1 MSRHRSLQMPRVTNR
16 DTLRIIFAHMRA
28 YPWRLAL
35 AIGAI
40 IAAESLGASSQWF
53 YKQLID
59 ALSATDRN
67 VDLAYHTVAI
77 IVGLHVLGW
86 TGWRIAGYTTGW
98 LVPRVM
104 TDLENTSFR
113 YLLGHSYQFFADSFA
128 GSLVRRVGRLSRA
141 YADIVDVG
149 QWRLL
154 PLIVSTGWILFFIS
168 RRSPFIAFVLC
179 IWVLLFVCLNLYS
192 VRIRHR
198 LRVER
203 AAKDSE
209 VTGALADALTNVV
222 NIKLFS
228 GFLREVDRFGRL
240 AEERRVLHT
249 RSWWVGESNFLAQ
262 NVLMLGVEIAVM
274 GGAVYFWSRG
284 MLSVGD
290 VVLFQTY
297 LIALFSKLFDFG
309 KVLRTLYEAFAEAE
323 EMVEILKLPH
333 GVVDKPDA
341 PSLAVSRGEILFNG
355 VTFRYQNGQSVL
367 KDVTLRIRPGEKVAL
382 VGPSGAGKSTIVK
395 LLFRFYDVT
404 KGKILIDGQDSARV
418 SQDSLHDQIA
428 LVPQEPILFHRTL
441 KENIRY
447 GRPDA
452 TDAEVI
458 EAAKQ
463 AHCHDF
469 ISGLDKGYETYVGER
484 GVKLS
489 GGERQRVAIARAI
502 LKNAPILVLDEAT
515 SSLDSESEHLIQDAL
530 HHLMQKKTVIVI
542 AHRLSTI
549 MEMDRIIVLEQ
560 GSVASM
566 GTHAELLRKGG
577 LYQKLW
583 QLQAG
588 GFLVGE

>member
-1 MSRHRSLQMPRVTNR
+1 MSRSRSLEMPVVTNR
-16 DTLRIIFAHMRA
+16 QTLAVMFAHMRR
-28 YPWRLAL
+28 YVWRTVLAL
-35 AIGAI
+35 VAIVF
-40 IAAESLGASSQWF
+40 AESLSVSSQWF
-53 YKQLID
+53 YKQFID
-59 ALSATDRN
+59 AISSSSRN
-67 VDLAYHTVAI
+67 PALAYRTVVL
-77 IVGLHVLGW
+77 IVVLHLAAW
-86 TGWRIAGYTTGW
+86 LSWRVAGYTTGW

-113 YLLGHSYQFFADSFA
+113 YLIGHSYQFFADSFA
-128 GSLVRRVGRLSRA
+128 GSLVRRVSRLSRA

-154 PLIVSTGWILFFIS
+154 PLVVSSSWILFFVAK
-168 RRSPFIAFVLC
+168 RSPAIALAFFIWIV
-179 IWVLLFVCLNLYS
+179 LFVSLNFYS

-228 GFLREVDRFGRL
+228 GLTREAKRFDGL

-249 RSWWVGESNFLAQ
+249 RQWWTGESNMLAQ
-262 NVLMLGVEIAVM
+262 NILMFGVEIVVM
-274 GGAVYFWSRG
+274 GGAVHFWAQG
-284 MLSVGD
+284 VLSVGD

-309 KVLRTLYEAFAEAE
+309 KVLRTLYEAFAEAQ

-333 GVVDKPDA
+333 GIADR
-341 PSLAVSRGEILFNG
+341 PSAKDLLVTRGDILFDE
-355 VTFRYQNGQSVL
+355 VSFKYQQGQTVL
-367 KDVTLRIRPGEKVAL
+367 RDVTMRVRSGEKVAL

-395 LLFRFYDVT
+395 ILFRFYEIT
-404 KGKILIDGQDSARV
+404 RGKILIDGQDISRV
-418 SQDSLHDQIA
+418 TQESLRDQIS

-441 KENIRY
+441 RENIRY
-447 GRPDA
+447 GRPGASDE
-452 TDAEVI
+452 EVV
-458 EAAKQ
+458 EAARQ
-463 AHCHDF
+463 AHCHEF
-469 ISGLDKGYETYVGER
+469 ISGLDKGYDTYVGER
-484 GVKLS
+484 GIKLS

-515 SSLDSESEHLIQDAL
+515 SSLDSESEALIQDAL
-530 HHLMQKKTVIVI
+530 RVLMRDKTVIVI

-549 MEMDRIIVLEQ
+549 MQMDRIIVLEN
-560 GSVASM
+560 GTVADM
-566 GTHAELLRKGG
+566 GTHQELLRTEGG
-577 LYQKLW
+577 LYKKLW

-588 GFLVGE
+588 GFLE

>member
-1 MSRHRSLQMPRVTNR
+1 MSRSRSFEMPTVTNR
-16 DTLRIIFAHMRA
+16 DTIAVMFAHMRQ
-28 YPWRLAL
+28 YPWRTVTAL
-35 AIGAI
+35 VAIFF
-40 IAAESLGASSQWF
+40 AESINVGSQWF
-53 YKQLID
+53 YKRFID
-59 ALSATDRN
+59 ALSATTRDPSGI
-67 VDLAYHTVAI
+67 YHTVGI
-77 IVGLHVLGW
+77 IVSLHLLAW
-86 TGWRIAGYTTGW
+86 ACWRVAGYTTGW

-113 YLLGHSYQFFADSFA
+113 YLIKHSYQFFADSFA

-141 YADIVDVG
+141 YADIIDVG

-154 PLIVSTGWILFFIS
+154 PLIISSSWILFFVS
-168 RRSPFIAFVLC
+168 RRSPTIALAFLVW
-179 IWVLLFVCLNLYS
+179 ILLFIGLNFYS

-209 VTGALADALTNVV
+209 VTGALADALTNAV
-222 NIKLFS
+222 NIKLFT
-228 GFLREVDRFGRL
+228 GFDREAERFGKL
-240 AEERRVLHT
+240 NEERRVLHT
-249 RSWWVGESNFLAQ
+249 RSWWVGESNIVAQ
-262 NVLMLGVEIAVM
+262 NILMFGIEIIVM

-284 MLSVGD
+284 QLSVGD
-290 VVLFQTY
+290 IVLFQTY
-297 LIALFSKLFDFG
+297 LLALFNKLFDFG
-309 KVLRTLYEAFAEAE
+309 KVLRTIYEAFAEAE
-323 EMVEILKLPH
+323 EMIQILKLPH
-333 GVVDKPDA
+333 GIKDKDGA
-341 PSLAVSRGEILFNG
+341 KSLAVSRGEILLDG
-355 VTFRYQNGQSVL
+355 VTFRYQTGQSVL
-367 KDVTLRIRPGEKVAL
+367 KDVTMRVRAQEKVAL

-395 LLFRFYDVT
+395 LLFRFYEVT
-404 KGKILIDGQDSARV
+404 KGKLFIDGQDVAKV
-418 SQDSLHDQIA
+418 TQDSLHEQIS

-441 KENIRY
+441 RENIRY

-452 TDAEVI
+452 SDEEVV

-463 AHCHDF
+463 AHCHEF
-469 ISGLDKGYETYVGER
+469 ISGLEKGYDTYVGER

-530 HHLMQKKTVIVI
+530 QHLMQDKTVIVI

-549 MEMDRIIVLEQ
+549 MQMDRIIVLEH
-560 GSVASM
+560 GSVADM
-566 GTHAELLRKGG
+566 GTHAELLRTEGG

-588 GFLVGE
+588 GFLQ